1 MKVRFLAAAALCLI
15 LSAAVP
21 LTVRAGSGQE
31 EEPTEY
37 IYKVSYVGYGSD
49 GSYTVNEYTYTSN
62 VPICF
67 AQTKKGECYGPGGN
81 KLNAYHIQMYY
92 YLPSGRDTVRG
103 VHRTGRVE
111 YRKPDG
117 SLKNELEVTDY
128 EYAHPLPYYLGVGQ
142 GSCYYRFETDAPI
155 FSSHDAALHYL
166 TTGDASGAV
175 NAPHEDGTYDET
187 LPGVKNL
194 HLSMISARDCHP
206 NADFPES
213 YNMCQHLRWELPEG
227 AETSDEYE
235 IKIKFDYN
243 YTTYKGTKLKY
254 GSAFLDYSKDLGRTV
269 RIYSCAEDLC
279 SYDLSTYP
287 YLLDIPLNGDK
298 DCVSSFT
305 LENVRKVYIRTRRR
319 NGTALSYG
327 DWYVYTVNK
336 DKTLSLD
343 YNKQYLGEGQVVSGE
358 TNFTPDGEIPD
369 GTEIKE
375 TIGAPERPESKPLF
389 GIDFTDVLGTMSNF
403 FGIIQNLIA
412 VVGQFPTLIVTVFGY
427 LPRELTN
434 SIVLVFYMG
443 IIVGLVKIFT

>member
-1 MKVRFLAAAALCLI
+1 MKVRFLAAVALCLL
-15 LSAAVP
+15 LSATVP
-21 LTVRAGSGQE
+21 LTVRAE
-31 EEPTEY
+31 VNPDEVDEPCVY
-37 IYKVSYVGYGSD
+37 SVSYDYYNSD
-49 GSYTVNEYTYTSN
+49 GSYAVRELTYTSN

-67 AQTKKGECYGPGGN
+67 VRTNEGECYGPGGQKFVRYN
-81 KLNAYHIQMYY
+81 MGMYY
-92 YLPSGRDTVRG
+92 YLSSGKDGNMG

-111 YRKPDG
+111 YRKADG
-117 SLKNELEVTDY
+117 SLKNEVELNDY
-128 EYAHPLPYYLGVGQ
+128 EYASPLPYCLGWAQ
-142 GSCYYRFETDAPI
+142 GEAYYRFETDAPI

-194 HLSMISARDCHP
+194 QLSMIPARDCHP
-206 NADFPES
+206 NVDFPES
-213 YNMCQHLRWELPEG
+213 YNMCQHLRWEVPEG
-227 AETSDEYE
+227 AELGDEYE
-235 IKIKFDYN
+235 IKLKFDYN

-254 GSAFLDYSKDLGRTV
+254 GSSFLDYSKDLGRTV
-269 RIYSCAEDLC
+269 RIHSCADDLC

-287 YLLDIPLNGDK
+287 YLLDIPLNGDR
-298 DCVSSFT
+298 DYVSSFT

-319 NGTALSYG
+319 NGTTLSYG

-369 GTEIKE
+369 GTEIKD
-375 TIGAPERPESKPLF
+375 TIGAPDRPESKPLF

-403 FGIIQNLIA
+403 FGIVQNLIA

-443 IIVGLVKIFT
+443 IIVGIVKIFT

>member
-1 MKVRFLAAAALCLI
+1 MKVRILAAAALCLI

-21 LTVRAGSGQE
+21 LTVRAE
-31 EEPTEY
+31 VNPDEVDEPY
-37 IYKVSYVGYGSD
+37 VYSVSYDFYYSS
-49 GSYTVNEYTYTSN
+49 GSYSVYDLTYTSD

-67 AQTKKGECYGPGGN
+67 VQTKQSECYGPGGQ
-81 KLNAYHIQMYY
+81 KFVRYSMGLYY
-92 YLPSGRDTVRG
+92 YLPSGQNTLRG
-103 VHRTGRVE
+103 VQSTGHVE
-111 YRKPDG
+111 NRKDDG
-117 SLKNELEVTDY
+117 SISSEYDQNNK
-128 EYAHPLPYYLGVGQ
+128 EYAHPLPFYLGAGQ
-142 GSCYYRFETDAPI
+142 GYSYYRFETDAPI

-175 NAPHEDGTYDET
+175 NAPHEVGTYDET

-194 HLSMISARDCHP
+194 HLSMIPARDCHP

-213 YNMCQHLRWELPEG
+213 FNMCQHLRWEVPEG
-227 AETSDEYE
+227 AEPGDEYE
-235 IKIKFDYN
+235 IKLKFDYN

-298 DCVSSFT
+298 DYVSSFT

-319 NGTALSYG
+319 NGTTLSYG

-336 DKTLSLD
+336 DNTLSLD

-369 GTEIKE
+369 GTEIKD
-375 TIGAPERPESKPLF
+375 TIGAPGRPESKPLF

-443 IIVGLVKIFT
+443 IIVGLLKIFT

>member
-21 LTVRAGSGQE
+21 LTVRAGTSQE
-31 EEPTEY
+31 EVPTEY
-37 IYKVSYVGYGSD
+37 VYTVHYDSYSSD
-49 GSYTVNEYTYTSN
+49 GSCYALELTYTSD

-67 AQTKKGECYGPGGN
+67 VQTKKGESYGPEGQ
-81 KLNAYHIQMYY
+81 KFSRYHIQMYY
-92 YLPSGRDTVRG
+92 YLPSGSDTVRG
-103 VHRTGRVE
+103 VHRTGRE
-111 YRKPDG
+111 ENRKPDG
-117 SLKNELEVTDY
+117 SLKYELEVNDY
-128 EYAHPLPYYLGVGQ
+128 EYAHPLPYYLGVGH

-175 NAPHEDGTYDET
+175 NVPHEDGTYDET

-194 HLSMISARDCHP
+194 QLSMIPANDCHP
-206 NADFPES
+206 SADFPES
-213 YNMCQHLRWELPEG
+213 FNMCQLLRWELPEG
-227 AETSDEYE
+227 ADYGDEYE
-235 IKIKFDYN
+235 IKLKFEYN
-243 YTTYKGTKLKY
+243 YATYMGTTRRYR
-254 GSAFLDYSKDLGRTV
+254 SAIMDYTKDLGRTV
-269 RIYSCAEDLC
+269 RIYDLAEYLC

-287 YLLDIPLNGDK
+287 YLLDIPLNGDR
-298 DCVSSFT
+298 DYVSSFT

-369 GTEIKE
+369 GTEIKD

-403 FGIIQNLIA
+403 FGIIQNLFA
-412 VVGQFPTLIVTVFGY
+412 AVGQFPTLIVTVFGF
-427 LPRELTN
+427 LPRELTGA
-434 SIVLVFYMG
+434 IVLTFYMA
-443 IIVGLVKIFT
+443 IIVGILKIFT